1 MSKLSLAGEWKLRG
15 EFMDVTA
22 DRCAEV
28 LVHLNAMPP
37 KPTIPGYLTEENM
50 TEEERE
56 MYLKEPDPKFTVNT
70 ALAMHPYPSKTGYIP
85 MTVPGDVTTALIDNG
100 VIEEPF
106 LKDNTKKSIWIKE
119 LSWWLVKEFDIT
131 EEMLNEDIVRLNIE
145 MLDFNADIL
154 VNGIPAGHQEN
165 TFCAFSADIKRFLHV
180 GTNQIVIRL
189 TSGMELNY
197 PHDTVSYYCASDN
210 AICDQRVYT
219 RKPQFTY
226 GWDWC
231 QPVPTC
237 GIGRSIEIEAFSG
250 AQVIASRVDTLSLS
264 GNDAE
269 IEFHFEIEKS
279 NMVQS
284 AETELEYELSIDGK
298 TAYTGHQTLM
308 LVGGINFAQERVV
321 LKNAKLWWP
330 NGYGAQNLYTFT
342 ARCTARGITH
352 EAKPKKIGIRTL
364 SIDFSKLEEQPGDTP
379 PPRFSFRGP
388 GPVLPQVP
396 CHITWTNEAAH
407 AAIRSGFDRS
417 PLFTGVI
424 QGTGARYC
432 PSIEDKVARFPERER
447 HQIFLEPEGLDSP
460 EVYAN
465 GISTSLPLDVQ
476 QAMIHAIPGLEH
488 AVMVRPGYAIEYDYA
503 NPVQLHGTLETK
515 TLPGLWL
522 AGQINGTSGYE
533 EAAAQGLWAALNI
546 ACREKELDPFVPGRD
561 SSYMAVLVDDLVT
574 SGTEE
579 PYRMFTSRAE
589 HRLLLRED
597 NADVRL
603 TPLGRKIG
611 LVGEEQWRLFNDKME
626 HGHAVRRLLQQVRV
640 QLTDGDDAAQTAP
653 ATPEETE
660 LRTALRG
667 RTLEEALR
675 RPDMNLERLARIS
688 APLAEALADRDLRDL
703 ETVQVDVKY
712 AGYLERQRELIARAA
727 RLESVELPAD
737 LDYRQVAGLSR
748 EVEEKLDRVRP
759 RNLGQAGRISGVT
772 PAAVGCLEIHLHK
785 LGLLRGKR
793 QSL

>member
-1 MSKLSLAGEWKLRG
+1 MCSCSAENRFDCIVTGGGHAGSEAAVALARLGLSVLLISGNVDRLGYLSCNPAIGGLAKGHMVREIDALGGMMGLWADAGGIQFRTLNMSKGPAVRATRAQIDREAYQKVLKKTLFSTPGLRIWQDSVTEVLEENGHAAGVRTAQGLTFHARHVLLTTGTFLAGLIHIGLTHLPGGRLGDAPATGLSDSLRRLG
-15 EFMDVTA
+15 
-22 DRCAEV
+22 
-28 LVHLNAMPP
+28 
-37 KPTIPGYLTEENM
+37 LTLG
-50 TEEERE
+50 R
-56 MYLKEPDPKFTVNT
+56 L
-70 ALAMHPYPSKTGYIP
+70 KTG
-85 MTVPGDVTTALIDNG
+85 TT
-100 VIEEPF
+100 P
-106 LKDNTKKSIWIKE
+106 
-119 LSWWLVKEFDIT
+119 
-131 EEMLNEDIVRLNIE
+131 RL
-145 MLDFNADIL
+145 LRA
-154 VNGIPAGHQEN
+154 
-165 TFCAFSADIKRFLHV
+165 
-180 GTNQIVIRL
+180 
-189 TSGMELNY
+189 
-197 PHDTVSYYCASDN
+197 
-210 AICDQRVYT
+210 
-219 RKPQFTY
+219 
-226 GWDWC
+226 
-231 QPVPTC
+231 
-237 GIGRSIEIEAFSG
+237 
-250 AQVIASRVDTLSLS
+250 
-264 GNDAE
+264 
-269 IEFHFEIEKS
+269 
-279 NMVQS
+279 
-284 AETELEYELSIDGK
+284 
-298 TAYTGHQTLM
+298 
-308 LVGGINFAQERVV
+308 
-321 LKNAKLWWP
+321 
-330 NGYGAQNLYTFT
+330 
-342 ARCTARGITH
+342 
-352 EAKPKKIGIRTL
+352 

-515 TLPGLWL
+515 ALPGLWL

-640 QLTDGDDAAQTAP
+640 QLTDGDETVQTAP

-675 RPDMNLERLARIS
+675 RPDMDLERLARIS

-748 EVEEKLDRVRP
+748 EVEEKLARVRP

>member
-1 MSKLSLAGEWKLRG
+1 M
-15 EFMDVTA
+15 
-22 DRCAEV
+22 
-28 LVHLNAMPP
+28 
-37 KPTIPGYLTEENM
+37 
-50 TEEERE
+50 
-56 MYLKEPDPKFTVNT
+56 
-70 ALAMHPYPSKTGYIP
+70 
-85 MTVPGDVTTALIDNG
+85 
-100 VIEEPF
+100 
-106 LKDNTKKSIWIKE
+106 
-119 LSWWLVKEFDIT
+119 
-131 EEMLNEDIVRLNIE
+131 
-145 MLDFNADIL
+145 
-154 VNGIPAGHQEN
+154 
-165 TFCAFSADIKRFLHV
+165 
-180 GTNQIVIRL
+180 
-189 TSGMELNY
+189 
-197 PHDTVSYYCASDN
+197 
-210 AICDQRVYT
+210 
-219 RKPQFTY
+219 
-226 GWDWC
+226 
-231 QPVPTC
+231 
-237 GIGRSIEIEAFSG
+237 
-250 AQVIASRVDTLSLS
+250 
-264 GNDAE
+264 
-269 IEFHFEIEKS
+269 
-279 NMVQS
+279 
-284 AETELEYELSIDGK
+284 
-298 TAYTGHQTLM
+298 
-308 LVGGINFAQERVV
+308 
-321 LKNAKLWWP
+321 
-330 NGYGAQNLYTFT
+330 
-342 ARCTARGITH
+342 
-352 EAKPKKIGIRTL
+352 
-364 SIDFSKLEEQPGDTP
+364 
-379 PPRFSFRGP
+379 
-388 GPVLPQVP
+388 
-396 CHITWTNEAAH
+396 
-407 AAIRSGFDRS
+407 
-417 PLFTGVI
+417 
-424 QGTGARYC
+424 
-432 PSIEDKVARFPERER
+432 ARFPERER

-515 TLPGLWL
+515 ALPGLWL

-653 ATPEETE
+653 ATPEEAE

-675 RPDMNLERLARIS
+675 RPDMDLERLARIS